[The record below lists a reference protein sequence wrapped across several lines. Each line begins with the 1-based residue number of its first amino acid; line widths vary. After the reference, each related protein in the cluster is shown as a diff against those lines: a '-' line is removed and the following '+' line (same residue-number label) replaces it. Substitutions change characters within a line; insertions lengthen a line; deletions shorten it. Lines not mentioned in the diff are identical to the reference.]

1 MKRNLA
7 RALSAMTAAAL
18 LFTAGCSSK
27 NPASSSDSSS
37 QASVSAAQDS
47 TAAPSSA
54 KAENVMPIVK
64 DGSVTLKIGAFDNWY
79 TPASY
84 KQNLPIWKAIEE
96 KTGVKIDW
104 DVVPSAQYA
113 ETMTVRLAAMQNI
126 PDLFTIPG
134 DPVKFGEDGVLEP
147 LEGLIDQ
154 YASNMQTY
162 FAENPKIY
170 NLFKAP
176 NGHVYFVSSVTSG
189 ANMYEPQGFVIRKDW
204 LDKLKLSEPETL
216 DDWYNVLKA
225 FKENDP
231 NGNGKADEVP
241 MVLAAYSIAYTFG
254 NAWGLHHFANDL
266 TLGFYPDKEGKV
278 QCEWLDPRSKEMVQF
293 LNKLYKDGLLDQ
305 EYLTG
310 KYDQFLSKN
319 AKDIVGASFI
329 GVSVMDQWDKNLQD
343 AGVKDA
349 NWIAVKPPKGPNGYP
364 GHGVMSPP
372 VSGYFGMSAN
382 SKNKEVAM
390 KWLDYVYASEEGN
403 RFTTFGIEGKS
414 YIMENGEP
422 KYTDFTLKNSEG
434 LNFFSALRTLGAA
447 PTLPWIR
454 NDKGPLSKQ
463 PAQTI
468 VGNEKLQESIKKL
481 QPSLVESV
489 PFKFILM
496 TSEEAATN
504 GPLEADFKTKLDE
517 KMANFITGVE
527 DINSGWDKFI
537 SELKSL
543 GIDEMIKIKQQQYDR
558 YTK

>member
-1 MKRNLA
+1 MKRNLT
-7 RALSAMTAAAL
+7 RAICAMSAAVL

-27 NPASSSDSSS
+27 NGADSSTQVS
-37 QASVSAAQDS
+37 TSAAQDS
-47 TAAPSSA
+47 SAAQSPA
-54 KAENVMPIVK
+54 KTENVMPIVK
-64 DGSVTLKIGAFDNWY
+64 DGSVTLTIGAFDNWY

-96 KTGVKIDW
+96 KTGVKINW
-104 DVVPSAQYA
+104 DVVPSAQYI
-113 ETMTVRLAAMQNI
+113 ETMTVRLAAMQNV

-154 YASNMQTY
+154 YASNMQTF

-170 NLFKAP
+170 NLLKAP

-189 ANMYEPQGFVIRKDW
+189 VNMYEPQGHAIRKDW
-204 LDKLKLSEPETL
+204 LDKLNLPVPETL

-225 FKENDP
+225 FKEKDP
-231 NGNGKADEVP
+231 NENGKPDEIP
-241 MVLAAYSIAYTFG
+241 LVLSDYSVAYTFG
-254 NAWGLHHFANDL
+254 NAWGLHHFVNGL
-266 TLGFYPDKEGKV
+266 TLGFFPDKEGKV
-278 QCEWLDPRSKEMVQF
+278 QCEWLDPRSKEMVKF
-293 LNKLYKDGLLDQ
+293 LNTLYKDGLLDP

-319 AKDIVGASFI
+319 AKDIVGASYI
-329 GVSVMDQWDKNLQD
+329 GVSVIDQWDKNLQD

-364 GHGVMSPP
+364 GHGMINPP

-382 SKNKEVAM
+382 SKNKEVAI

-414 YIMENGEP
+414 YVIENGEP
-422 KYTDFTLKNSEG
+422 MFTDFVLKNPDG
-434 LNFFSALRTLGAA
+434 LNFFSALRILGAA

-463 PAQTI
+463 PAQM
-468 VGNEKLQESIKKL
+468 VAGNEKLQEQIKKL
-481 QPSLVESV
+481 QPSLIESV
-489 PFKFILM
+489 PFGFILM
-496 TSEEAATN
+496 TPEEAAAN
-504 GPLEADFKTKLDE
+504 APLTADFKTKLDE

-527 DINSGWDKFI
+527 DIDSGWDKFT

-543 GIDEMIKIKQQQYDR
+543 GVDELTKIKQQQYDR